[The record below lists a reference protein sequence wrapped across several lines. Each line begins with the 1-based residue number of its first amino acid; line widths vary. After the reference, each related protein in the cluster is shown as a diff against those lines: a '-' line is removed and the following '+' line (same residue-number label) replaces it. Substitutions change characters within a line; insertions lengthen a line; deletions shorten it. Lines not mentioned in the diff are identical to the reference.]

1 MKLLVHIA
9 LIGGIWQD
17 VSDLYTTSIDL
28 KVSEAGT
35 HIIQVQDL
43 SGNISYN
50 LVSYTYVDETN
61 PVMVS
66 EDSISNTNTFM
77 VKANE
82 DIFEYSIDDGF
93 SWTELVTPNP
103 FTMISV
109 TLEGTYQIKVKDQAG
124 LESEA
129 VSFTFDITAPSVT
142 SYAVSKTDG
151 MLYVEASES
160 IYRYSLNNGTSFTT
174 LSEVSNRFGYVLANE
189 GDYTFDLVIEDYAG
203 NQTAQT
209 ITVTYDKTAPYV
221 TFYEASKT
229 DGMLY
234 VEASE
239 SIYRYSLDNGTSFTT
254 LSEISNRFG
263 YVLANEGDYT
273 FDLVIEDYAG
283 NQTAQTITVTY
294 DKTAPYVTFYEAS
307 KTDGM
312 LYVEAS
318 ESIYRYSL
326 DNGTSFTTLSEVSD
340 RFGYVLANEG
350 DYTFDLVIEDY
361 AGNQTAQTI
370 TVTYDKT
377 APYVTSYEASKTDGM
392 LYVEAS
398 ESIYRYSLDNGT
410 SFTTLSEISN
420 RFGYVL
426 ANEGDYTFD
435 LVIEDYAGNQTAQT
449 ITVTYDKTA
458 PVLLNSSQDGSNNYT
473 FVYDESVTAYSYDL
487 VTWEPLTV
495 PADTFTVALTAGTYQ
510 VYVRDAYENV
520 SLAYAVVVE

>member
-1 MKLLVHIA
+1 
-9 LIGGIWQD
+9 
-17 VSDLYTTSIDL
+17 
-28 KVSEAGT
+28 
-35 HIIQVQDL
+35 
-43 SGNISYN
+43 
-50 LVSYTYVDETN
+50 
-61 PVMVS
+61 
-66 EDSISNTNTFM
+66 
-77 VKANE
+77 
-82 DIFEYSIDDGF
+82 
-93 SWTELVTPNP
+93 
-103 FTMISV
+103 
-109 TLEGTYQIKVKDQAG
+109 
-124 LESEA
+124 
-129 VSFTFDITAPSVT
+129 
-142 SYAVSKTDG
+142 
-151 MLYVEASES
+151 
-160 IYRYSLNNGTSFTT
+160 
-174 LSEVSNRFGYVLANE
+174 VLANE

-221 TFYEASKT
+221 TFYKASKT
-229 DGMLY
+229 DGTLY

-239 SIYRYSLDNGTSFTT
+239 SIYRYSLDGSSFRI
-254 LSEISNRFG
+254 LSEVSNRFSH
-263 YVLANEGDYT
+263 VLAKEGDYT

-283 NQTAQTITVTY
+283 NQTAQTITVIY
-294 DKTAPYVTFYEAS
+294 LTFYEAS
-307 KTDGM
+307 KTDGI

-326 DNGTSFTTLSEVSD
+326 DNGTSFT
-340 RFGYVLANEG
+340 
-350 DYTFDLVIEDY
+350 I
-361 AGNQTAQTI
+361 
-370 TVTYDKT
+370 
-377 APYVTSYEASKTDGM
+377 
-392 LYVEAS
+392 
-398 ESIYRYSLDNGT
+398 
-410 SFTTLSEISN
+410 LSEISN